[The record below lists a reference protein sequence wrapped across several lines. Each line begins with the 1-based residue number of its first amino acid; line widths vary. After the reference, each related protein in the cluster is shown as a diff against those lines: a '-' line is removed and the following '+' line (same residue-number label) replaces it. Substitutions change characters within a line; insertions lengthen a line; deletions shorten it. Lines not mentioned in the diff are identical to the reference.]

1 MSGLWT
7 GRIVSLYY
15 VLPHVFAADKQDNIE
30 VGSLS
35 LSSKKEVGSEEEEP
49 QPSCGQ
55 ESHPFK

>member
-1 MSGLWT
+1 MFGLWT
-7 GRIVSLYY
+7 GRIVSLYF
-15 VLPHVFAADKQDNIE
+15 VLPHVFAAHKQDNIE

-35 LSSKKEVGSEEEEP
+35 VQKKKVGSEEEEP